1 MNPMDLSGKVAVV
14 TGGAMGIGKATAE
27 RLLLLGASVAILDLN
42 RELGESTAALLS
54 PGGACA
60 FFPCDVSDSLQV
72 ATAVA
77 AVQQRFGGVDILV
90 SNAGIQDYGDVVT
103 TTEEAWDRLMDT
115 NVRSAFLMA
124 KACVPHMLER
134 GGGAIVIVGSVQSM
148 TAIANSVA
156 YVTAKHALLGLT
168 RSIALDFASR
178 AIRANCVCPGA
189 VDTPMLRWAAS
200 LDPNPEGVLRA
211 CDRLHAL
218 GRMAQP
224 QEVADA
230 IAYLVSPM
238 ASFITGAALVVD
250 GGLLV
255 PAGGMGFQDSGTGA
269 ATHR

>member
-1 MNPMDLSGKVAVV
+1 MNPMDLSGKIAIV

-27 RLLLLGASVAILDLN
+27 KLVLLGASVAILDRN
-42 RELGESTAALLS
+42 REQGKATAALLS
-54 PGGACA
+54 QTDTSA
-60 FFPCDVSDSLQV
+60 FFACDVSDADQV
-72 ATAVA
+72 IEAVHG
-77 AVQQRFGGVDILV
+77 VKQQFGGVDILV

-103 TTEEAWDRLMDT
+103 TSEEAWDRLMDI

-134 GGGAIVIVGSVQSM
+134 GGGAIAIVGSVQSM

-156 YVTAKHALLGLT
+156 YVTSKHALLGLT

-178 AIRANCVCPGA
+178 GIRANCVCPGA

-200 LDPNPEGVLRA
+200 LDPDPERVMRA
-211 CDRLHAL
+211 CDRLHAM

-224 QEVADA
+224 YEVADA

-238 ASFITGAALVVD
+238 ASFITGTALVVD

>member
-1 MNPMDLSGKVAVV
+1 MNPMDLSGKIAIV
-14 TGGAMGIGKATAE
+14 TGGAMGIGQATAE
-27 RLLLLGASVAILDLN
+27 RLTLLGASVAIFDLN
-42 RELGESTAALLS
+42 RERGESTAARLAQS
-54 PGGACA
+54 GSCA
-60 FFPCDVSDSLQV
+60 FCACDVSDAAQIG
-72 ATAVA
+72 TAMQEVK
-77 AVQQRFGGVDILV
+77 QRFGGVDILV

-103 TTEEAWDRLMDT
+103 TTEEAWDRLMQT

-134 GGGAIVIVGSVQSM
+134 GGGAIAIVGSVQSM
-148 TAIANSVA
+148 TAVANSVA

-178 AIRANCVCPGA
+178 GIRANCVCPGA

-200 LDPNPEGVLRA
+200 LDPDPSRVLRE
-211 CDRLHAL
+211 CDRLHAM

-224 QEVADA
+224 SEIADA

-238 ASFITGAALVVD
+238 ASFVTGAALVVD

-255 PAGGMGFQDSGTGA
+255 PTGGMGFQDSGTGA
-269 ATHR
+269 ATH

>member
-1 MNPMDLSGKVAVV
+1 MDLSGKIAVV
-14 TGGAMGIGKATAE
+14 TGGAMGIGQATAE
-27 RLLLLGASVAILDLN
+27 RLLAFGASVAILDLN
-42 RELGESTAALLS
+42 SERGNSTAAHLS
-54 PGGACA
+54 QAGSCA
-60 FFPCDVSDSLQV
+60 FFACDVSDSIQV
-72 ATAVA
+72 RA
-77 AVQQRFGGVDILV
+77 AMDGVQEKFGGVDILV

-103 TTEEAWDRLMDT
+103 TTEDAWERLMDT

-124 KACVPHMLER
+124 KACVPLMLER

-148 TAIANSVA
+148 TAIANSAA

-178 AIRANCVCPGA
+178 GIRANCVCPGA

-200 LDPNPEGVLRA
+200 LDPDPERVMRA
-211 CDRLHAL
+211 CDHLHAL

-230 IAYLVSPM
+230 IVYLVSPM
-238 ASFITGAALVVD
+238 ASFITGTALVVD

-269 ATHR
+269 ATHQ